1 MEDDDNEI
9 EVEQKEIPKLAV
21 NANHEAKLKELLYRI
36 SSFEIKLYS
45 DATKEFMKLLR
56 SDSGGEFLRYYV
68 RSSSSCSELLDAWK
82 LRSGRPGM
90 SYIFKLISAILSHP
104 DGKYRPN
111 DKERIVI
118 SRVLDKFARS
128 LIEEHLQDV
137 YKELNSKEAKCQS
150 AALLLMASIVRR
162 GSGLASEVAKY
173 FDFKLQGFSKLAE
186 FKKKQN
192 EKRVKRPSLRK
203 SLVGFAMSFL
213 EVGKPGLL
221 RWVLQQKEMYSGV
234 LRALG
239 NDDDETVIYVL
250 STLRDRILVE
260 ESLVPPGLRSVLF
273 GSVTLE
279 QLLNIS
285 GRENGS
291 AAELAYDVLVLVC
304 TDPCNGLMPD
314 PMRRPSPLRGNP
326 RRLIELMKKLKATE
340 IGYHKKLLL
349 AIVSGRPSFG
359 AAYMEEFPFNLE
371 DYSSPTWLTTVT
383 LAANLVS
390 SVGSG
395 LSFGFLASQS
405 HVPPSFDSQDVQ
417 SFMKCLF
424 PRSFSRSVINKGLLH
439 PELLVKHGTLRLLLE
454 VLKLLDFLIGALS
467 EAQNNSYSSNELIQG
482 WASLKQEIQN
492 EVRILLPDPQ
502 VLLTLLSSLSSHSK
516 IHELCT
522 KRRANLADLPE
533 HGSRSVKKLKA
544 YNFNNDSDIIVSGI
558 SFDKDS
564 ASIEDGERVVG
575 TPTTDELDTGKDI
588 MNVIAEVWGLDP
600 CSIPLVEI
608 KDSQTYFLTKL
619 LDSLKIYLQILPT
632 LLDGS
637 FEFFV
642 NLLSK
647 PSTLQTTLQ
656 HSLLSLLIEYV
667 GWSPNGI
674 PVRTPTLMYKHL
686 HVFLNL
692 LIFSPIRDIKG
703 KAYGLA
709 QAAMLSTGA
718 FDRNCYEIGSWF
730 LFLPGY
736 DRRISSVGVSRM
748 EALQGL
754 CQVVISFL
762 CDAVS
767 TVGNN
772 LFKYWDIV
780 KQYTCRFTSIEDKFP
795 GFSPLVVCILQK
807 CLRLLDSE
815 SETFTL
821 PEKSMIS
828 LYVSNTVK
836 YILQTQVDARLL
848 SATIESVLF
857 ERLGEPSCIVN
868 RPGEYCE
875 WRPLKNLLLLSQS
888 VSNQR
893 TYSIFSLDRKA
904 TTVDSSFGI
913 TLDEVKSYLRNGV
926 AGEIDGIAKAF
937 SSSIICTT
945 PEEMLKNFPSVMT
958 ISQSLLGVPVSLM
971 TSIFFSEQTLLASVS
986 KLWPE
991 IFLSGLVMAVSDVC
1005 CKDRKDDACGIHD
1018 CAFFSEKDFDASEA
1032 ANAAATFSVFLK
1044 QAPFHVLFP
1053 AIMSIDGPY
1062 FMEPMKIRD
1071 LLLAKLS
1078 EWKTDTSFVSYLRLL
1093 LFWVYQL
1100 QASYRTKSSANL
1112 EQLSEICFILLENLL
1127 NQVLVLKAEADYS
1140 STSGILMSSQEILE
1154 VAKTIFCH
1162 PTVVTTL
1169 MSPLGSVEDMVME
1182 KLGDS
1187 MDSLISLSRQRV
1199 HKLDHY
1205 VLNMLVTTSEYLF
1218 SLCGDHHFKPKVEND
1233 SGRQLVKSFNGLIQ
1247 IIFQE
1252 VRDQFNLCIHKM
1264 DLTPLHAFYA
1274 LHVLIGFISPFE
1286 LLELVHWMFSRVDLD
1301 DLSAWKSCTTSA
1313 IYFGFVIAVYAF
1325 RNLSNCLVQ
1334 PRSRRM
1340 KYSLL
1345 WEMEENSI
1353 NVNIIEEIYMQVSKF
1368 ALHFETDY
1376 ADMCLLEAVY
1386 AARKSKYIQFH
1397 NFHTFGLVMSR
1408 VMMTTPMKMLSHCI
1422 YKTSKTKAKLLF
1434 LLTDASSLHLSIF
1447 GHLLLGI
1454 MNKDPLR
1461 RGNVMEESQ
1470 GLALSDDDH
1479 IMLLPAALTYL
1490 NSTLLKFGEHHLK
1503 HFCCIPSFYSRILLN
1518 GFLHWKSFV
1527 SGDVFREEYGE
1538 FFPSSLQELITLVS
1552 DSLLG
1557 KSIHMLQYHFA
1568 LNGDSMNLKQRLKL
1582 FNSICSRTAKHDELI
1597 DCDVGELAS
1606 YSVNQSLNLINRVV
1620 AKILFCRMLLVP
1632 NGNQVQFQPK
1642 EADGVSKDV
1651 PQEMEFNRENSSRI
1665 QFINNLV
1672 STWQLIVRKIPFVSD
1687 STNGKS
1693 TDRTSIYK
1701 YLEAFILRSILELTI
1716 KMHNYLIQLE
1726 SIPFLEQLMKS
1737 ALICRFEDPS
1747 TLKMLQGI
1755 LTVLSDGK
1763 FSRDFYL
1770 QLLLAHSQFAPTIHS
1785 VSSLSSY
1792 SHVGA
1797 FLRPMSGILRS
1808 LVIPTGHNAS
1818 DGKVN
1823 LETTELYLKRLE
1835 VIKLLR
1841 ILFPSKAHCACD
1853 SGKVLGINFKELY
1866 FLLLTSYGG
1875 KLSEIDMEI
1884 YNLMRTIESI
1894 DGLVGENVAGLD
1906 YLWGSA
1912 ASKIEKQQVLEQ
1924 DIPSDIMN
1932 GAEAIKERR
1941 RSLFRDNLPIDPRI
1955 CASTVLYFPYDRT
1968 SSDEPLS
1975 LDKFQSNN
1983 LKHSPDVA
1991 RVERYDPAFILR
2003 FSIHSL
2009 SAGYIEPMEFACL
2022 GLLAI
2027 TFVSMSSPDGSIRRL
2042 AYDTLVGFKN
2052 ALEKCKKRKDM
2063 TRIQLLLTCMQNG
2076 ITEPWQRIP
2085 SVIAIFAAEA
2095 SLILLDPS
2103 HDHCATLSR
2112 LLTHSSRL
2120 DMRNIP
2126 LFKEFFW
2133 SSSISFKAERLW
2145 MLRLLYVG
2153 LNLQD
2158 DAQIYIR
2165 NSVMEN
2171 LMSFYTSP
2179 LSDNESKELI
2189 LQVVKKSIK
2198 LHKMTA
2204 YLVENCGLFSWLSSV
2219 LSISN
2224 KMHLREEESF
2234 ILRHLVV
2241 VLEVV
2246 NGVISSRNIIE
2257 WLQKYA
2263 LEQLMELVSHLYRF
2277 LVGGMTL
2284 IKENAALVNAILE
2297 IMISTLKISL
2307 KRKIYQPHFNVSIE
2321 GLFQLYEVVNI
2332 YDNAKSYPNVE
2343 FGLKVI
2349 LTSAPP
2355 ITIFSMCFLN
2365 FTTIC
2370 FDQQSQAKLS
2380 SFVIWAISSALQA
2393 DSAEML
2399 QTRESYCCTVIPEG
2413 QQSENCLTFK
2423 LLRWL
2428 TASVILGE
2436 LVRKPNYL
2444 EPNLRSRVKNLQSL
2458 LGHGENAC
2466 RGISQSRFGCE
2477 EFLASTIIY
2486 LQQLV
2491 GADYKVLPS
2500 VLSAVTF
2507 LLWDSSIFA
2516 DFFHDHRTLMES
2528 LWSKIRCPA
2537 EANPAWRWSFYQPW
2551 KDPSLELTELQKI
2564 EELHAC
2570 QTLLVIFSNVLGS
2583 RPSEF
2588 QILSTEDVENFDVFQ
2603 WEKSVLET

>member
-780 KQYTCRFTSIEDKFP
+780 KQYTCRFTSIEADKFP

-2241 VLEVV
+2241 VLE
-2246 NGVISSRNIIE
+2246 
-2257 WLQKYA
+2257 KY
-2263 LEQLMELVSHLYRF
+2263 H
-2277 LVGGMTL
+2277 
-2284 IKENAALVNAILE
+2284 
-2297 IMISTLKISL
+2297 
-2307 KRKIYQPHFNVSIE
+2307 
-2321 GLFQLYEVVNI
+2321 
-2332 YDNAKSYPNVE
+2332 
-2343 FGLKVI
+2343 
-2349 LTSAPP
+2349 
-2355 ITIFSMCFLN
+2355 
-2365 FTTIC
+2365 
-2370 FDQQSQAKLS
+2370 
-2380 SFVIWAISSALQA
+2380 
-2393 DSAEML
+2393 
-2399 QTRESYCCTVIPEG
+2399 
-2413 QQSENCLTFK
+2413 
-2423 LLRWL
+2423 
-2428 TASVILGE
+2428 
-2436 LVRKPNYL
+2436 
-2444 EPNLRSRVKNLQSL
+2444 
-2458 LGHGENAC
+2458 
-2466 RGISQSRFGCE
+2466 
-2477 EFLASTIIY
+2477 
-2486 LQQLV
+2486 
-2491 GADYKVLPS
+2491 
-2500 VLSAVTF
+2500 
-2507 LLWDSSIFA
+2507 
-2516 DFFHDHRTLMES
+2516 
-2528 LWSKIRCPA
+2528 
-2537 EANPAWRWSFYQPW
+2537 
-2551 KDPSLELTELQKI
+2551 
-2564 EELHAC
+2564 
-2570 QTLLVIFSNVLGS
+2570 
-2583 RPSEF
+2583 
-2588 QILSTEDVENFDVFQ
+2588 
-2603 WEKSVLET
+2603 